1 MPRKPLDEETRKRM
15 REIALKNSPIV
26 QKGPEFAAECGRKC
40 GEAKRQK
47 SAERKK
53 IKDDLN
59 MLLKLALKKGDIVNG
74 EDILNLEEAQNMN
87 VNVQT
92 AINIAMIK
100 RAMLG
105 DVQAAQ
111 YIRDTLGEKPSDKV
125 EVDQSLTIESWA
137 KNHKVKL

>member
-1 MPRKPLDEETRKRM
+1 MDNLKPFE
-15 REIALKNSPIV
+15 
-26 QKGPEFAAECGRKC
+26 KGSAYAAELGRKS
-40 GEAKRQK
+40 GEVRRQR